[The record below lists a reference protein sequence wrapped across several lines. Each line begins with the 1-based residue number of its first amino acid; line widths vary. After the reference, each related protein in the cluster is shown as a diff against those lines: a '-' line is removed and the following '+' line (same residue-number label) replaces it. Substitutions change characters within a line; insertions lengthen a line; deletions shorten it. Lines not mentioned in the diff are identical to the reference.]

1 MMIKTKKKLLALKS
15 IQEVLQLAQ
24 EMENLHSGYKK

>member
-1 MMIKTKKKLLALKS
+1 MMIKNKKKLLALKF
-15 IQEVLQLAQ
+15 IQEVLQLVQ